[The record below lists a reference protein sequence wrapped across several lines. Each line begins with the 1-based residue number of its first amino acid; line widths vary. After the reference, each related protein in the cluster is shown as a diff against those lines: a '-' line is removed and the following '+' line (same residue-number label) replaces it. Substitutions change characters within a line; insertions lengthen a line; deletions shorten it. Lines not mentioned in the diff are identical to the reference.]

1 MVIWPAWTIVVGAI
15 SVLEVG
21 ALSYNKDV
29 ASNELSGSFMKP
41 TMLRDKRDL
50 ASQSR
55 IVGGNDAD
63 IGKYPFFVEWD
74 LCGASLIHKG
84 KQHRNPS
91 CQPCVACACSQLTL
105 SFSTHTQTSFYQ
117 QLIVMKSRQTQCTS
131 DLHVDLP
138 LMKLEVVANRD
149 LLPNASPIPRIM
161 PSQLILTISS

>member
-1 MVIWPAWTIVVGAI
+1 MMKRFVLTIITIDRKKPQIYFIMVIWLAWTIVVGAI

-29 ASNELSGSFMKP
+29 ASAKNELSGSFMKP

-105 SFSTHTQTSFYQ
+105 SFSTHTRHHS
-117 QLIVMKSRQTQCTS
+117 
-131 DLHVDLP
+131 
-138 LMKLEVVANRD
+138 
-149 LLPNASPIPRIM
+149 
-161 PSQLILTISS
+161 ISSSL